1 MKAYIVKKN
10 VLVHDSPPHP
20 VTKKYTWNPEE
31 SSCTPEATIGLNR
44 GQLIAHRT
52 ASGQEIPQPEVPT
65 ELYYSTPLL
74 NSQELLR
81 ASSPSTPPS
90 SRQGATLP
98 INLGNLESIN
108 LRDSSTVPRISPCL

>member
-1 MKAYIVKKN
+1 M
-10 VLVHDSPPHP
+10 
-20 VTKKYTWNPEE
+20 WNPEE

-74 NSQELLR
+74 NSTTQLPRTPQSLITFYTSLLQTR
-81 ASSPSTPPS
+81 SYSTD
-90 SRQGATLP
+90 Q
-98 INLGNLESIN
+98 LG
-108 LRDSSTVPRISPCL
+108 